1 MGILCFLYHQ
11 DESINCKSL
20 KCPDDRPFCTPIGC
34 VVECPENDFVN
45 GSTCLKSCNGW
56 FIGDNRTCQVD
67 CPSQRYIKEKAVRN
81 GDTYDIERHC
91 VKLCDPVSVF
101 FNRTCLPE
109 CPQEAKFLDG
119 KKCVKKCPNEK
130 KIISQLSPE
139 DKYLSCKNVCHSN
152 VYEKGVCVKYCKH
165 DGFVFN
171 NTCVEVCPDEA
182 NLLRVEGRNTI
193 CTRQCD
199 KGTVNQNG
207 SCVEYCQENEFVYN
221 GSCVSKCPQNAP
233 LMQEGTDVEFCP
245 SCKTNNYCVNLCPTS
260 MFLHHQKCVTHCPD
274 GLFVYNRSCVSKC
287 PDTEPIA
294 VTRSSLYSFFLNCE
308 TTCENTDTC
317 LCPIQRPYLYN
328 GTCHVVCPPSSNFTR
343 QYSYSQGCVDKCN
356 SKEFIH
362 DRNCVSSCPFNAS
375 FVYNRQCMEDCP
387 KVYIQDPWYARYIQ
401 CVDQCP
407 PYKQFA
413 YKNECVPECPSD
425 QKYVYDFTCTDTCLP
440 RFVDETSYEC
450 LDECKS
456 NKYIYNN
463 TSCVSTCPND
473 QKYMY
478 NFTCTDT
485 CKTMLVDETSYECL
499 DQCGSDKYVYNKT
512 SCVSKCPN
520 DQKYVYG
527 KTCTDTCGPRFIDET
542 SFECL
547 DECKSGKYIYN
558 KTHCVSICPNDQ
570 KYVYNFTCTDICP
583 TKFTDEN
590 SKTCVEE
597 CKIGKYV
604 YNDSICVSLCPSTE
618 NFIHN
623 KTCTASDC
631 SSQLRYIH
639 KTSANVEC
647 MDKCPID
654 TYINNTY
661 ECVHHCLHHGSYCVD
676 TCPEEAPYVEDV
688 GIRGAEC
695 KLSCSQKRINNTC
708 VESCPSGLP
717 YLYENEC
724 LDHCPS
730 ITRAIQ
736 SDFSGK
742 TKKCVKK
749 CDDNYVVLDKK
760 CIREYECRDPN
771 LVFGDECLEEC
782 PSGYIF
788 IDDGCTDKKIFI
800 VTIAVLIGVLII
812 ITVWNRRNFTDFIVY
827 SMYALINC
835 QVSFCLFN
843 FTLM

>member
-1 MGILCFLYHQ
+1 MTQVSDPGPSWPSCLYYQ
-11 DESINCKSL
+11 DENIICKSF

-56 FIGDNRTCQVD
+56 FIGDNRICQVD
-67 CPSQRYIKEKAVRN
+67 CPPHWYIKEKAVRN

-91 VKLCDPVSVF
+91 VKFCDPVSVH

-109 CPQEAKFLDG
+109 CPQEARYLDG
-119 KKCVKKCPNEK
+119 NECVKKCPDEK
-130 KIISQLSPE
+130 RIFSQLSPE

-152 VYEKGVCVKYCKH
+152 VYEKGVCVQYCKTV
-165 DGFVFN
+165 GFVFN
-171 NTCVEVCPDEA
+171 NTCVKVCPDEA
-182 NLLRVEGRNTI
+182 NLLKVEGGNRI

-199 KGTVNQNG
+199 KGTVNRNG
-207 SCVEYCQENEFVYN
+207 SCVEYCPESEFVYN

-233 LMQEGTDVEFCP
+233 LMQESSYVENCI

-260 MFLHHQKCVTHCPD
+260 MLLHHQKCVTHCPD

-287 PDTEPIA
+287 PDKEPIA
-294 VTRSSLYSFFLNCE
+294 VRRSSVYSKYFNCE

-328 GTCHVVCPPSSNFTR
+328 GTCHVVCPPSSNVTR
-343 QYSYSQGCVDKCN
+343 QYTYSQGCVDTCN
-356 SKEFIH
+356 SNEFVH
-362 DRNCVSSCPFNAS
+362 DRKCVSSCPFNTN
-375 FVYNRQCMEDCP
+375 FVYNRRCMEDCP
-387 KVYIQDPWYARYIQ
+387 KVYIRDSWYEKYFRCI
-401 CVDQCP
+401 DQCP
-407 PYKQFA
+407 LYKQFA
-413 YKNECVPECPSD
+413 YKKECVLECPSD
-425 QKYVYDFTCTDTCLP
+425 QKY
-440 RFVDETSYEC
+440 
-450 LDECKS
+450 
-456 NKYIYNN
+456 I
-463 TSCVSTCPND
+463 
-473 QKYMY
+473 
-478 NFTCTDT
+478 
-485 CKTMLVDETSYECL
+485 
-499 DQCGSDKYVYNKT
+499 
-512 SCVSKCPN
+512 
-520 DQKYVYG
+520 
-527 KTCTDTCGPRFIDET
+527 
-542 SFECL
+542 
-547 DECKSGKYIYN
+547 
-558 KTHCVSICPNDQ
+558 
-570 KYVYNFTCTDICP
+570 YNFTCTDICP
-583 TKFTDEN
+583 TRFTDEN

-597 CKIGKYV
+597 CKIEKYV
-604 YNDSICVSLCPSTE
+604 YNDSICVSVCPSTH

-623 KTCTASDC
+623 KTCTTSDC
-631 SSQLRYIH
+631 SRELRYIH
-639 KTSANVEC
+639 ETSANVEC
-647 MDKCPID
+647 VDKCPTE

-661 ECVHHCLHHGSYCVD
+661 ECVRHCLHHGSYCVD

-708 VESCPSGLP
+708 VESCPSNLP
-717 YLYENEC
+717 YLYGNEC
-724 LDHCPS
+724 LHHCPS

-736 SDFSGK
+736 SDFLEK

-749 CDDNYVVLDKK
+749 CDDNYVVLDKN

-800 VTIAVLIGVLII
+800 VIIAVLIGVLII